1 MLMHTPLPP
10 APQIGEDIAKETA
23 KEWKGLRVTVKLT
36 VQNRQAK
43 VSVIPSAAALVIKA
57 LKEPVRD
64 RKKVRRGVFPRVLAL
79 SIARPLVPPSWWLL
93 PAAAWSQRRWRLGQ
107 RRRSGAAHGC
117 WLGSGASCRPAQ
129 EWLYCC
135 VLGSW
140 AVHAGASNGMEPLGS
155 AAQRSA
161 LGRSWVLAAQ
171 PGMAVDARQSSAG
184 CRQSW
189 PRLPHSLVRF
199 PRSNLTRTC
208 LLILAVCPPQEKNIK
223 HNGNLSLDDIYE
235 IARVMADRSCAA
247 AFSGTVKEMLGTCVS
262 GEERGSALLPALK
275 AFECVQACLPPATSS
290 LCCRALAPLPVLD
303 PALPPPLTVS
313 LCSPLP
319 PQLAA
324 LWSMRT
330 HATSR
335 RRLTTARLC
344 GEHALPTALL
354 PRPASA
360 RLCLSVAGP
369 YFPPTIWSC
378 G

>member
-1 MLMHTPLPP
+1 VYVRATGGEVGAASSLAPKIGPLGLSPKK
-10 APQIGEDIAKETA
+10 IGEDIAKETA

-64 RKKVRRGVFPRVLAL
+64 RKK
-79 SIARPLVPPSWWLL
+79 
-93 PAAAWSQRRWRLGQ
+93 
-107 RRRSGAAHGC
+107 
-117 WLGSGASCRPAQ
+117 
-129 EWLYCC
+129 
-135 VLGSW
+135 
-140 AVHAGASNGMEPLGS
+140 
-155 AAQRSA
+155 
-161 LGRSWVLAAQ
+161 
-171 PGMAVDARQSSAG
+171 
-184 CRQSW
+184 
-189 PRLPHSLVRF
+189 
-199 PRSNLTRTC
+199 
-208 LLILAVCPPQEKNIK
+208 EKNIK